1 MKTIQIS
8 VLAALALGVVACG
21 PTPANV
27 CSKLKELDAEPM
39 GCEIK
44 WNIKKSEKPDE
55 YKKEATCIVAAKD
68 KAEASKC
75 LSSK

>member
-1 MKTIQIS
+1 MKTIQAS
-8 VLAALALGVVACG
+8 VLAAFALGLVACG

-27 CSKLKELDAEPM
+27 CSKLKELDAEPI

-55 YKKEATCIVAAKD
+55 YKKEAACIVAAKD

-75 LSSK
+75 LGAK